1 MGRLW
6 WTRLKALLAWLD
18 PRASHNSAR
27 VSVAEASRRSK
38 LNDLQ
43 NDWQANA

>member
-6 WTRLKALLAWLD
+6 WTRLKALFASLD

-43 NDWQANA
+43 NDWLANA